1 MGNKK
6 RDMRDMKPEELASAL
21 NRAKSQGRKFVT
33 VKRSN
38 GCCKISGI
46 LTPRDDAGLMLGLGP
61 IPGFEIEQLLVTHR
75 GRQESIDT
83 DAEVQRF
90 SSILVSGYVGVLP
103 SDEYTV
109 RIEEVPEPFL
119 DLGERLKLAVD
130 ESGLRGPAL
139 AVVMSEVIAEH
150 QLGHALLARLRGAK
164 AGSNPRNDLENLL
177 SQLQKVV
184 EEKLRG
190 AAFIKPEQTSK
201 PSAESAAPDS
211 DVIDF
216 GAFKV
221 NVPNNHHG
229 NN

>member
-6 RDMRDMKPEELASAL
+6 KDMREMTPEELVSAL
-21 NRAKSQGRKFVT
+21 NRAKAQGRKFVT

-46 LTPRDDAGLMLGLGP
+46 LTPRDNAGLLLG
-61 IPGFEIEQLLVTHR
+61 PGFEIEQLLVTHR

-83 DAEVQRF
+83 DAEGQRF

-139 AVVMSEVIAEH
+139 AVLMSEVIAEH
-150 QLGHALLARLRGAK
+150 QLGHALLARLRAAK
-164 AGSNPRNDLENLL
+164 GGSNPRNDLENLL

-190 AAFIKPEQTSK
+190 AAFIKPEPDSSQPT
-201 PSAESAAPDS
+201 ESATSDS

-221 NVPNNHHG
+221 NVPNHHHG